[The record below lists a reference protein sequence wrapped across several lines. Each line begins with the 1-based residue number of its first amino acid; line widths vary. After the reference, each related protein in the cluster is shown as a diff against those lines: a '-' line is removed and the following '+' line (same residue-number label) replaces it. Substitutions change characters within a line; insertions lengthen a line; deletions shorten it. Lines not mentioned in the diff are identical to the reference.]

1 MTAPRTSTTSTHD
14 TPAGGPA
21 PRAEQ
26 PRAEQRRAEQRRAER
41 RRAERRRAERP
52 QAEPRR
58 PSLASLVAYR
68 LITVAHGLLALFL
81 IALWGIAV
89 VRGPFFGLVE
99 HGPFG
104 PGTWGGPTLAGAWAV
119 HAAVAVPVI
128 VLIPLALLGIRSLDK
143 TMARG
148 GPLSWW
154 VRPVAVLIA
163 VAGAA
168 LFVAW
173 VRQI

>member
-1 MTAPRTSTTSTHD
+1 MTDIKTSTVSTQ
-14 TPAGGPA
+14 T
-21 PRAEQ
+21 
-26 PRAEQRRAEQRRAER
+26 ER
-41 RRAERRRAERP
+41 RR
-52 QAEPRR
+52 
-58 PSLASLVAYR
+58 PSMALVVAHR
-68 LITVAHGLLALFL
+68 VVTVAHGLLVCFL
-81 IALWGIAV
+81 IGLWGIAV
-89 VRGPFFGLVE
+89 VRGLFFGLVE

-128 VLIPLALLGIRSLDK
+128 VLIPVALLGIRRLHT
-143 TMARG
+143 TMTRG
-148 GPLSWW
+148 LHGAPLRWW

>member
-1 MTAPRTSTTSTHD
+1 MTDNRTSTVSRQ
-14 TPAGGPA
+14 GGPT
-21 PRAEQ
+21 
-26 PRAEQRRAEQRRAER
+26 
-41 RRAERRRAERP
+41 RP
-52 QAEPRR
+52 LMVTHRVIA
-58 PSLASLVAYR
+58 
-68 LITVAHGLLALFL
+68 VAHGLLAVFL
-81 IALWGIAV
+81 IGLWGIAV

-104 PGTWGGPTLAGAWAV
+104 PETWGGPTLTGAWIV

-128 VLIPLALLGIRSLDK
+128 VLIPLALWGMRRLHA
-143 TMARG
+143 TMTRG
-148 GPLSWW
+148 LYGAALSWW